1 MSSLCSSMYSLN
13 EVTSADAFSRAS
25 AECPA
30 KSTSSLDT
38 SSIVCS

>member
-13 EVTSADAFSRAS
+13 EEIIAAAFSRAS

-38 SSIVCS
+38 SSMVCS